1 MGASQVKLFTL
12 STGQSAVVASGPAL
26 LTSLVLAEVTG
37 VAPAVIDVT
46 GKSCATT
53 YMQFMVP
60 AGQTVVWHGDPL
72 AFGAGIGL
80 VNENGDAAVT
90 AAWR

>member
-1 MGASQVKLFTL
+1 
-12 STGQSAVVASGPAL
+12 
-26 LTSLVLAEVTG
+26 
-37 VAPAVIDVT
+37 
-46 GKSCATT
+46 
-53 YMQFMVP
+53 MQFMVP
-60 AGQTVVWHGDPL
+60 AGQTVVWQGDPL